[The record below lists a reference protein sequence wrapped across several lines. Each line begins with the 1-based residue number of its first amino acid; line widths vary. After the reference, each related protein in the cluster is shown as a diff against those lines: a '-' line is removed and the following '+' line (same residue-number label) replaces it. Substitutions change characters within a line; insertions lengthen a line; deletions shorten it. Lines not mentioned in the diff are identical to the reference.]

1 MRRRVKGL
9 LALILA
15 VALVVTIMPYAE
27 QGMSEVQAAE
37 LSKGTDGY
45 YVVNSAD
52 DLQTLA
58 ENILSGEQSVYA
70 RLNTDVTVSIAPY
83 SGNLFQLDLNG
94 HTLTGD
100 ETSDKTA
107 VITAAQQLVIEDS
120 SSAGTGTIQAVNGQ
134 YALANKYNNA
144 VQINGGRIRATSYPA
159 ICANQGTYTLTKG
172 SVYSASD
179 SAIGIAAGT
188 QETGSGISFD
198 IQGGT
203 VVSDAASAAAVVLS
217 VANSTLSMNSGSI
230 TGAYGGVSVA
240 EDCSGTL
247 TGGTIEATGAAG
259 NGLSGYAVRTDS
271 TNFSINADTLY
282 LKSTAKR
289 LFGVRQTGDSFGNY
303 KDLRGYS
310 ESTDGIF
317 YVPTVT
323 ATLTESDD
331 AGNTY
336 TCLTGGTQVVYYE
349 GYYVTM
355 HDDLTGNYVSP
366 LTYREVVEA
375 TDAELLNGTY
385 PVLEDVDEENVRHI
399 FTGWGSFDGSQV
411 VALPQE
417 ELEGFIE
424 LLIAELPSDG
434 IDLYAMYQDC
444 YKLTT
449 SVSMDMAK
457 VYDGN
462 VNVSNLA
469 LGTVTGIQEDFPD
482 VAINASAVYATADAG
497 TGKLIHVHYSLSGAD
512 AEHYIAPEDE
522 DYTTGV
528 ITPAAGSAEFTQYS
542 WYVGESRPTPVIASV
557 TNGTTGVTYFY
568 KSAGAPDTAYTT
580 TVPSAAGSYTAKAV
594 FAATTNYQEVSKT
607 SDFTISY
614 LPMPEVPY
622 TLSGMTGNN
631 GWYTGSVAIVPASN
645 YLISS
650 TADGAMS
657 GNISVDTTIQ
667 NMTIYLRTASGA
679 RTEAIQ
685 VGRIQVDGT
694 APAFNE
700 MGDGITI
707 EGSNWR
713 SLLETIQYGLFYQ
726 NAKTVTVQAEDN
738 ESGIAGYEYLVSEV
752 PLTIAQLQSSQAWK
766 AGATFTIDAAA
777 QEQIIYAR
785 VTNQAGMASYISTD
799 GIVYDTTAPVI
810 RGIVNGEFYYAE
822 KLPVTV
828 TDDYLQRVTVNG
840 KAVTVNGTS
849 AVFDLTPADEAYT
862 ITAQD
867 VTGNTTTYK
876 VTVEESWIRD
886 GIASSGKKKLVA
898 GTAYKLGSGKWQIA
912 GDSTVY
918 EGGRTFYAASSGEY
932 DFQKR

>member
-1 MRRRVKGL
+1 M
-9 LALILA
+9 
-15 VALVVTIMPYAE
+15 
-27 QGMSEVQAAE
+27 
-37 LSKGTDGY
+37 
-45 YVVNSAD
+45 
-52 DLQTLA
+52 
-58 ENILSGEQSVYA
+58 
-70 RLNTDVTVSIAPY
+70 
-83 SGNLFQLDLNG
+83 
-94 HTLTGD
+94 
-100 ETSDKTA
+100 
-107 VITAAQQLVIEDS
+107 
-120 SSAGTGTIQAVNGQ
+120 
-134 YALANKYNNA
+134 
-144 VQINGGRIRATSYPA
+144 
-159 ICANQGTYTLTKG
+159 
-172 SVYSASD
+172 
-179 SAIGIAAGT
+179 
-188 QETGSGISFD
+188 
-198 IQGGT
+198 
-203 VVSDAASAAAVVLS
+203 
-217 VANSTLSMNSGSI
+217 
-230 TGAYGGVSVA
+230 
-240 EDCSGTL
+240 
-247 TGGTIEATGAAG
+247 
-259 NGLSGYAVRTDS
+259 
-271 TNFSINADTLY
+271 
-282 LKSTAKR
+282 
-289 LFGVRQTGDSFGNY
+289 
-303 KDLRGYS
+303 
-310 ESTDGIF
+310 
-317 YVPTVT
+317 
-323 ATLTESDD
+323 
-331 AGNTY
+331 Y
-336 TCLTGGTQVVYYE
+336 TCLTGGTQAAYYE
-349 GYYVTM
+349 GHYVTLY
-355 HDDLTGNYVSP
+355 DELTGNYVSP
-366 LTYREVVEA
+366 LTYREGIEA
-375 TDAELLNGTY
+375 TDVELLNGTY
-385 PVLEDVDEENVRHI
+385 PVLKDVDEEDVRHI

-417 ELEGFIE
+417 ELKGFIE

-462 VNVSNLA
+462 VNVSHLA

-614 LPMPEVPY
+614 LPMPETPY

-645 YLISS
+645 YLISTS
-650 TADGAMS
+650 TDGPMS
-657 GNISVDTTIQ
+657 GSISVDTTIQ

-679 RTEAIQ
+679 RTEAIE
-685 VGRIQVDGT
+685 VGMIPIDGT
-694 APAFNE
+694 APAFNQL
-700 MGDGITI
+700 GDGITI
-707 EGSNWR
+707 EGNHWR
-713 SLLETIQYGLFYQ
+713 SLLETIRYGLFYQ
-726 NAKTVTVQAEDN
+726 DTKTVTVQAEDN
-738 ESGIAGYEYLVSEV
+738 ESGIAGYEYLVSGE
-752 PLTIAQLQSSQAWK
+752 PLTIAQLQSSQEWK

-785 VTNQAGMASYISTD
+785 VTNQAGMASYISSD
-799 GIVYDTTAPVI
+799 GIVYDTTVPVI
-810 RGIVNGEFYYAE
+810 SGIVNGESYYAD
-822 KLPVTV
+822 KLAVTV
-828 TDDYLQRVTVNG
+828 KDDYLQRVTVNG

-849 AVFDLTPADEAYT
+849 AVFDLTPADGAYT

-886 GIASSGKKKLVA
+886 GIASSGRKKLVA
-898 GTAYKLGSGKWQIA
+898 GTAYKLGGGKWKIA

-918 EGGRTFYAASSGEY
+918 EGGKTFYAASSGEY
-932 DFQKR
+932 DFQKQ